1 MGISLEAELQQVSL
15 VDVANDLLPRY
26 DGKGLLIKL
35 SISPNYKRLCPF
47 HEEKTPSFWV
57 WPQSNRYHCH
67 GCGADGDVLDFVTHV
82 KGSEELAREYL
93 AHASTNSIAS
103 AYSHELQLS
112 IKFTKT

>member
-1 MGISLEAELQQVSL
+1 MDTILFMFLTPPPFCEGYSSPEYPSFFFFFITIRATFKREILLEVVMGISLEAELQQVSL

-57 WPQSNRYHCH
+57 WPQSNRYHCRA
-67 GCGADGDVLDFVTHV
+67 GNT
-82 KGSEELAREYL
+82 
-93 AHASTNSIAS
+93 
-103 AYSHELQLS
+103 
-112 IKFTKT
+112 